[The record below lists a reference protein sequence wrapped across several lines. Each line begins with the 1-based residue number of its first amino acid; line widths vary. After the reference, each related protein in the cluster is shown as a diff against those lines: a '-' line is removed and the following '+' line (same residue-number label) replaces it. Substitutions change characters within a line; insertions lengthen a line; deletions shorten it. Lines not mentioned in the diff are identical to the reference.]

1 MGAAVVEVLRRLPL
15 FAGLSDAAIGAIAER
30 TVSRAV
36 RRNEILFRKGEPCHG
51 LYVVVEGE
59 VQVYRSSPDGRE
71 QVLHVEG
78 PGRPLAEVPLF
89 DGGPYP
95 ASARALRDGRVLFL
109 PRDAFQALYRENP
122 EIADAVI
129 RDLGRRL
136 RRLVALVEKVTLLDV
151 PARVAATIVEAAE
164 GAGAF
169 HDGGAFVLPQTQEE
183 LARGLA
189 TTREGVA
196 RALARLRK
204 EGIIEQE
211 GARIRILDA
220 AALDAAARGAGSGH
234 GASAR
239 GAGSGHGARSD
250 ARSRKE

>member
-1 MGAAVVEVLRRLPL
+1 VRQDVVEVLRRLPL
-15 FAGLSDAAIGAIAER
+15 FAGLSDAAIGAVAER
-30 TVSRAV
+30 TILRTV
-36 RRNEILFRKGEPCHG
+36 RRNELLFRKGEPCHG
-51 LYVVVEGE
+51 LYVVVEGK

-95 ASARALRDGRVLFL
+95 ASARALEDGRILFL
-109 PRDAFQALYRENP
+109 PREAFQALYRGNP

-129 RDLGRRL
+129 HDLGRRL
-136 RRLVALVEKVTLLDV
+136 RRMVGLVEKVTLLDV

-164 GAGAF
+164 TAGVF
-169 HDGGAFVLPQTQEE
+169 RDGGTFIVAQTQEE
-183 LARGLA
+183 MARGLA

-196 RALARLRK
+196 RALARLRN

-220 AALDAAARGAGSGH
+220 AALDAAARGV
-234 GASAR
+234 AR
-239 GAGSGHGARSD
+239 GGRTAGDGRGR
-250 ARSRKE
+250 RG

>member
-1 MGAAVVEVLRRLPL
+1 MTVDAATILRRLSL
-15 FAGLSDAAIGAIAER
+15 FAGLSDEAVRAVAAR

-36 RRNEILFRKGEPCHG
+36 RRNELLFRKGEPCRG
-51 LYVVVEGE
+51 LYVVVEGK
-59 VQVYRSSPDGRE
+59 VQVYRASPDGRE

-78 PGRPLAEVPLF
+78 PGRPLAEVPVF

-95 ASARALRDGRVLFL
+95 ASARALEDGRVLFL
-109 PRDAFQALYRENP
+109 PIDEFQALYRSYP

-136 RRLVALVEKVTLLDV
+136 RRMVALVEKVTLLDV

-164 GAGAF
+164 AAGAF
-169 HDGGAFVLPQTQEE
+169 RDGGAFVVPQTQEE

-204 EGIIEQE
+204 QGIIAQE
-211 GARIRILDA
+211 GAHIRILDA
-220 AALDAAARGAGSGH
+220 AALDAAARGAAPGGH
-234 GASAR
+234 GGR
-239 GAGSGHGARSD
+239 
-250 ARSRKE
+250 E

>member
-1 MGAAVVEVLRRLPL
+1 MRQDVVEVLRRLPL
-15 FAGLSDAAIGAIAER
+15 FAGLSDAAIGAVAER
-30 TVSRAV
+30 TILRTV
-36 RRNEILFRKGEPCHG
+36 RRNELLFRKGEPCHG
-51 LYVVVEGE
+51 LYVVVEGK

-95 ASARALRDGRVLFL
+95 ASARALEDGRILFL
-109 PRDAFQALYRENP
+109 PREAFQALYRGNP

-129 RDLGRRL
+129 HDLGRRL
-136 RRLVALVEKVTLLDV
+136 RRMVGLVEKVTLLDV

-164 GAGAF
+164 TAGVF
-169 HDGGAFVLPQTQEE
+169 RDGGTFIVAQTQEE
-183 LARGLA
+183 MARGLA

-196 RALARLRK
+196 RALARLRN

-220 AALDAAARGAGSGH
+220 AALDAAARGV
-234 GASAR
+234 AR
-239 GAGSGHGARSD
+239 GGRTAGDGRGR
-250 ARSRKE
+250 RG